1 VSAAPLSGRCLCGAA
16 RFTATPENRVMDACH
31 CSMCRRWGG
40 GPAMTVFCRD
50 VQFEDESAI
59 GVYVSSE
66 WAERGFCK
74 TCGSSLFWRTH
85 DRSMFTVSAHAF
97 DEVGDFTF
105 ETEIYIDEKP
115 ANYAFA
121 NDTKKMTGA
130 EVEAQFANIVAGQGE
145 DSSGKR

>member
-1 VSAAPLSGRCLCGAA
+1 MSGAPLSGDCLCGAA
-16 RFTATPENRVMDACH
+16 RFTATPENMTMDACH

-40 GPAMTVFCRD
+40 GPAMTVFCTD
-50 VQFEDESAI
+50 VQFEDESAV

-85 DRSMFTVSAHAF
+85 DRKMFTVSAHAF
-97 DEVGDFTF
+97 DNPEQFPFEV
-105 ETEIYIDEKP
+105 EIYIDQKP

-121 NDTKKMTGA
+121 NATRKMTGA
-130 EVEAQFANIVAGQGE
+130 EVEAQFAGLAGKGTE
-145 DSSGKR
+145 